1 MQNSKTMTIF
11 AKETPSNKPLRN
23 RYETRKLANK
33 RDRKSETNECFADDA
48 VADRVGKL
56 L

>member
-1 MQNSKTMTIF
+1 MRNNKTMTIF
-11 AKETPSNKPLRN
+11 AKETSSNKPLRK
-23 RYETRKLANK
+23 RHETRKLANK